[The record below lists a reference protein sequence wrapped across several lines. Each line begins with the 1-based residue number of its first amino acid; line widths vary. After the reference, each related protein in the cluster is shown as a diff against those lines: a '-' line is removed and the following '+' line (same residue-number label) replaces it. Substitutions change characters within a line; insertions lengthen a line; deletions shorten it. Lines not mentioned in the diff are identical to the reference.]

1 MACNAAEKLIC
12 CVQIE
17 ALSGDKRNLTKL
29 LQQRNAEI
37 DDLHK
42 RHRQSLVRQCEER
55 GTYAVQ

>member
-1 MACNAAEKLIC
+1 M
-12 CVQIE
+12 QIE